1 MESDEVIRRLDVL
14 RATLD
19 TAGADYEILPHAI
32 TYHSAEDG
40 VAHGVGSLAE
50 MAPTFI
56 LRTKRGFIAAIISGA
71 TRMSYKKIK
80 KQLWLRDI
88 SMADPQTVLEET
100 GAEVGYVSLIQ
111 PSINTIVDERLLQTG
126 EGYGGCGV
134 PNHTLRI
141 KVDDL
146 VRITGAEVFD
156 FTEPKSG
163 N

>member
-1 MESDEVIRRLDVL
+1 MEPDEVIRRLDVL
-14 RATLD
+14 RAKLD
-19 TAGADYEILPHAI
+19 TAGAEYEILPHAT

-56 LRTKRGFIAAIISGA
+56 LRTKRG
-71 TRMSYKKIK
+71 
-80 KQLWLRDI
+80 LRDV

-100 GAEVGYVSLIQ
+100 GAEVGYVSQIQ
-111 PSINTIVDERLLQTG
+111 PDIATIVDERLLQTG
-126 EGYGGCGV
+126 ECYGGCGV
-134 PNHTLRI
+134 PKHTLRI
-141 KVDDL
+141 KVADL
-146 VRITGAEVFD
+146 VRITGAKVFD